1 MVSPTCKNA
10 LVSNVYNTYSRI
22 KRRFK
27 ISKLTPAEG
36 AGVRSHLISVQKPVR
51 YVIRQQRKQ
60 PIADPQHGNKRGKNN
75 LENELA
81 RYLHR
86 DSDVCPVSNP
96 RTGGMTYR
104 QMQSGEDSTVKSPA
118 CCETEASRIKRRK
131 LNSKKVF
138 GLANPVAEGWPL
150 DYKTRPVFETLIAFN
165 SDGVE
170 NVIPSRVPV
179 IRALSLRTICIIAL
193 LAVAIIKSD
202 SLMSQFKAVLKGVI
216 VGGGG

>member
-1 MVSPTCKNA
+1 MSRVQPPDDGRDDVSTK
-10 LVSNVYNTYSRI
+10 
-22 KRRFK
+22 
-27 ISKLTPAEG
+27 
-36 AGVRSHLISVQKPVR
+36 
-51 YVIRQQRKQ
+51 
-60 PIADPQHGNKRGKNN
+60 
-75 LENELA
+75 
-81 RYLHR
+81 
-86 DSDVCPVSNP
+86 
-96 RTGGMTYR
+96 
-104 QMQSGEDSTVKSPA
+104 MQSGEDSTVKSPA
-118 CCETEASRIKRRK
+118 SCETEASRIKRRK

-138 GLANPVAEGWPL
+138 ALANPFAEGWPL

-216 VGGGG
+216 VGGGGGG